1 LGGRGRAISTQLP
14 GRRERCIPSRSCL
27 YNFEVFIYSLER
39 VEIQHFL
46 FPSSSSC
53 KLQFGLH
60 VDTHT
65 QRSLA
70 NCWTHTH
77 TTHASMQSSRWDGE
91 GDGEEGWTMQW
102 YSGIQVKLRPFRL
115 HLLLAASTSSSP
127 VSSLHTLKY
136 FLISTKCI
144 IQERRS
150 ASSFPRHRVSIR
162 Y

>member
-1 LGGRGRAISTQLP
+1 MGGGRAISTQLP

-46 FPSSSSC
+46 FPSSSC

-60 VDTHT
+60 VDTTHT

-70 NCWTHTH
+70 NCWTH

-91 GDGEEGWTMQW
+91 GGGLDNAMVFRH
-102 YSGIQVKLRPFRL
+102 SGQTPPLSP
-115 HLLLAASTSSSP
+115 TSPSSRINQQP
-127 VSSLHTLKY
+127 VSSLSLFTRLNL
-136 FLISTKCI
+136 F
-144 IQERRS
+144 
-150 ASSFPRHRVSIR
+150 
-162 Y
+162 